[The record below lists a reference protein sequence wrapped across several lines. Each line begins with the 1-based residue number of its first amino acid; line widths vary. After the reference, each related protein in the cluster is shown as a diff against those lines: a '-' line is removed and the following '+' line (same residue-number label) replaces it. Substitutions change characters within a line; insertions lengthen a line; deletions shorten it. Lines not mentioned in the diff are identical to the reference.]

1 MRAALHQTANDLR
14 MILANKLLGWVARIA
29 PVDDPGGLII
39 AKHVLL
45 CLDEQ
50 VAQVAT
56 RK

>member
-1 MRAALHQTANDLR
+1 MKQQLHQSANDLR
-14 MILANKLLGWVARIA
+14 MILANTLLGWAARIA
-29 PVDDPGGLII
+29 PADDPGGLII

-50 VAQVAT
+50 VAQVAK